1 MADAIV
7 LAIAAENA
15 DAILAGER
23 AFEYRT
29 HPPTR
34 LPARAYLAV
43 PGTAG
48 VVGECELGRP
58 ARHTAKGW
66 ALPVSKPRRYRSP
79 RALSEFGLEKTPRS
93 FRYVPG

>member
-1 MADAIV
+1 MPDAIV
-7 LAIAAENA
+7 LAIAPENA

-29 HPPTR
+29 HPPVR

-43 PGTAG
+43 AGTGG
-48 VVGECELGRP
+48 VVGECELGPP

-93 FRYVPG
+93 FRYVSG